1 MIIKILAGIGMAWV
15 FYVAYILLK
24 CSWERFKRWRKTGC
38 KIKMLCKPHI
48 YDFYCLWPDDGEL
61 TLKCKKCGKFKKLY
75 IDVENWNKMIDC
87 KVAERTAETDKE
99 LLSWFLSRLFKKDV
113 ISAETEIEAGK
124 QIGKFL
130 YDVRW
135 KESENEIHN

>member
-1 MIIKILAGIGMAWV
+1 MIIKIFAGIGMA
-15 FYVAYILLK
+15 FVALIMANFLQYAAEKI
-24 CSWERFKRWRKTGC
+24 KRWRKNGC

-99 LLSWFLSRLFKKDV
+99 LLSWFLARLFKKDV
-113 ISAETEIEAGK
+113 ISSETEIEAGK
-124 QIGKFL
+124 QIDKFL

-135 KESENEIHN
+135 KESENEIHS

>member
-1 MIIKILAGIGMAWV
+1 MIMEIFAGIGVIVVMCV
-15 FYVAYILLK
+15 VAELMEHL
-24 CSWERFKRWRKTGC
+24 RDTFRNWRENGC
-38 KIKMLCKPHI
+38 KIKLLCKPHI
-48 YDFYCLWPDDGEL
+48 YDFYSLWPGDGEL

-99 LLSWFLSRLFKKDV
+99 LLSWFLARLFKKDV